1 VRVSLAKGPRAN
13 GYRARRELNNDTI
26 RELHKAFRRG
36 GAQAI
41 NKVMRNNPAMFLKL
55 LVLLVP
61 REMQIEHSGG
71 IKAMTTE
78 QIERS
83 IELIKEMLA
92 EREDGS
98 NAKVIEGTVE
108 KPRKRGPRPGAL
120 AGRVLD
126 NARRTRKP
134 RTDGEGRGQG
144 DAATD

>member
-1 VRVSLAKGPRAN
+1 LPS
-13 GYRARRELNNDTI
+13 
-26 RELHKAFRRG
+26 KA

-92 EREDGS
+92 EREAGA
-98 NAKVIEGTVE
+98 NAKVIEGVAE
-108 KPRKRGPRPGAL
+108 KPRKREQSL
-120 AGRVLD
+120 AERVLS
-126 NARRTRKP
+126 NAKRTRKP
-134 RTDGEGRGQG
+134 RATHSLGTDQLLRRLRLVSAMHSHPARCPIADRVSSRFQ
-144 DAATD
+144 